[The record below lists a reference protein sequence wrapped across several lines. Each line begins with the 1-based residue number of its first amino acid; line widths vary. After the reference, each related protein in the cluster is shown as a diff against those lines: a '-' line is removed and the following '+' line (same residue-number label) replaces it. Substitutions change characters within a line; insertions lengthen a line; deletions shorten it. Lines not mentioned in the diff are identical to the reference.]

1 MGIEQ
6 RRNPRRVVEGRID
19 VYDTIAECSAGI
31 LGDVSSG
38 GMLLIASSPLPDD
51 ALFQFRFS
59 LPGEDN
65 DRRTVDVGAHLLW
78 QDHASAPGRAWAG
91 FRFIAMPEEHA
102 HRIHGWIEAPGGPC
116 E

>member
-38 GMLLIASSPLPDD
+38 GMLLIASSPLPVD

-59 LPGEDN
+59 LPDGGRMLPAVE
-65 DRRTVDVGAHLLW
+65 VGAHVLW
-78 QDHASAPGRAWAG
+78 QAPAGAPGQHYAG
-91 FRFIAMPEEHA
+91 MRFIGLEPSVARMLKQWSET
-102 HRIHGWIEAPGGPC
+102 GL
-116 E
+116 